1 MATNKMK
8 IINTKA
14 FNKDSL
20 KYSILA
26 SLHCY
31 DTNHHCERIT
41 KLIPLEDK
49 YDFTHNTPNKF
60 EMNNP
65 NISLKIYDEN
75 DNKIYYSSNTSTTK
89 ANIAKINDY
98 RYVAI
103 NPLKNKLTKLN
114 ELIQSYSHHE
124 LRDDLFGI
132 ILGKTND
139 IDPIAE
145 EIISPRLFY

>member
-98 RYVAI
+98 RYIEI
-103 NPLKNKLTKLN
+103 NTLK
-114 ELIQSYSHHE
+114 SHSHHE

-132 ILGKTND
+132 ILGKTNN

>member
-1 MATNKMK
+1 MTTNKMK
-8 IINTKA
+8 IINTKV

-31 DTNHHCERIT
+31 DTNHHRERIT

-65 NISLKIYDEN
+65 NISLKTYDEN

-98 RYVAI
+98 RYIAI
-103 NPLKNKLTKLN
+103 NPLK
-114 ELIQSYSHHE
+114 SHSHHE

-132 ILGKTND
+132 ILGKTNN

>member
-1 MATNKMK
+1 MTTNKMK
-8 IINTKA
+8 IINTKV
-14 FNKDSL
+14 FNKDLL

-31 DTNHHCERIT
+31 DTNHHRERIT

-89 ANIAKINDY
+89 ANIAKIIDY

-103 NPLKNKLTKLN
+103 NPLKNKFTKLN
-114 ELIQSYSHHE
+114 ELIQSHSHHE

-132 ILGKTND
+132 ILAKTND